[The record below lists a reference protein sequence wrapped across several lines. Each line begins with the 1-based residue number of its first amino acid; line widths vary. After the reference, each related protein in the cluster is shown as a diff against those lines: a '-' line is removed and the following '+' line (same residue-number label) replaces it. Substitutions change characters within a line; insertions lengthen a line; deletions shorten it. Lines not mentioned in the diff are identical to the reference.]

1 VVGRWHDDVPYL
13 EGLIVRSISHC
24 SLLIQIKGLVDCL
37 TGHVQQH
44 SADGSSKSV
53 ADPLSQQPTQLQDG
67 NAGEDLKED
76 LVGQI

>member
-1 VVGRWHDDVPYL
+1 MYIPYL

-24 SLLIQIKGLVDCL
+24 SLLIQITDPVDCL

-44 SADGSSKSV
+44 SADGSSKSA

-67 NAGEDLKED
+67 NVGKDLKED
-76 LVGQI
+76 LVEQI